1 MARPG
6 PFGEAVTLRPPHGR
20 AALALTGR
28 PRDETRTQ
36 NALQGGRR
44 SLFARVP
51 ADPGTVETLLTPVWV
66 NNSWGLRELRTYHKP
81 LDLVRERSP
90 ERPVA
95 LVRPD
100 AVAVAGLWFQ
110 ENFKGDVYYAVK
122 ANPSPWVISTLAGN
136 GVTAFDVASIPEIE
150 LVAEHAPGSRMA
162 FMHPVKSRAA
172 IARAYHDFGVRTFAL
187 DCHEELEKI
196 LVATGGAKD
205 LNLLVRLAV
214 QAEGAQYSLAGKF
227 GVPQE
232 QAPALLLAARRATD
246 ELMGVAFHVGSQ
258 CMRPTAYQA
267 AMAQASRA
275 LVRAGV
281 FADVVDVGGGF
292 PSVYPGMIPPDMADY
307 VDSIHRGFDEMKV
320 HETTELWCEPGRA
333 LVAESS
339 SILAKVELK
348 KGDALYLNEGSYGSM
363 FDATHARWPFPTKL
377 VRDGEASS
385 ELKPFRFYGP
395 TCDSIDHMPGPFW
408 LPEDVREG
416 DYVEIGMLGAYGVA
430 MSTRFNGFGDTD
442 TVVVEDAPMAS
453 MFGLA
458 ERVIPL
464 RRTHQEEGR
473 KVVRLSR
480 PKGAAGK
487 KRRRRS

>member
-1 MARPG
+1 M
-6 PFGEAVTLRPPHGR
+6 
-20 AALALTGR
+20 
-28 PRDETRTQ
+28 
-36 NALQGGRR
+36 
-44 SLFARVP
+44 
-51 ADPGTVETLLTPVWV
+51 
-66 NNSWGLRELRTYHKP
+66 P

-100 AVAVAGLWFQ
+100 AVAVAGRWFQ
-110 ENFKGDVYYAVK
+110 DNFQGDVLYAVK
-122 ANPSPWVISTLAGN
+122 ANPSPWVISTLWEN
-136 GVTAFDVASIPEIE
+136 GVTAFDVASAPEIE
-150 LVAEHAPGSRMA
+150 LVAQAAPQARMA

-172 IARAYHDFGVRTFAL
+172 IARAYSDFGVRTFAL
-187 DCHEELEKI
+187 DTHEELEKI
-196 LVATGGAKD
+196 LQATGGARD
-205 LNLLVRLAV
+205 LNLIVRMGV
-214 QAEGAQYSLAGKF
+214 STDGAAYTLSGKF
-227 GVPQE
+227 GVSQD
-232 QAPALLLAARRATD
+232 QAPGLLLAARRATE
-246 ELMGVAFHVGSQ
+246 ELMGVSFHVGSQ

-292 PSVYPGMIPPDMADY
+292 PSVYPGMLPPPLADY
-307 VDSIHRGFDEMKV
+307 MDSIHRGFEEMKV

-348 KGDALYLNEGSYGSM
+348 KGDALYLNDGSYGSL
-363 FDATHARWPFPTKL
+363 FDATHSKWPFPVKL

-408 LPEDVREG
+408 LPADVREG

-430 MSTRFNGFGDTD
+430 MNTRFNGYGDTE
-442 TVVVEDAPMAS
+442 TAVVKDAPMAS

-458 ERVIPL
+458 
-464 RRTHQEEGR
+464 RRAITLPRQAEESA
-473 KVVRLSR
+473 VVKLSR
-480 PKGAAGK
+480 ARR
-487 KRRRRS
+487 KRRRR